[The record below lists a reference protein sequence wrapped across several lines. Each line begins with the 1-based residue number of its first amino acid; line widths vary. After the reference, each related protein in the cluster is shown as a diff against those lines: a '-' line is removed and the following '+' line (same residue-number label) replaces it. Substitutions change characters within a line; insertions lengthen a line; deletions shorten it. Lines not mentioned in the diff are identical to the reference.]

1 MAIAVDASSSFTD
14 GGATQDPYTSG
25 SFTPPNGAQIFVCA
39 SSFATSGDDNSEIV
53 VTGTVLIWT
62 RVANAFL
69 DQLNFGGSC
78 APPPIAFYTATGTGV
93 SITVT
98 QECVDGLGFSHVQGI
113 WVLTGAH
120 ATTPVIDADTFTGLG
135 AASITMTATAAG
147 QYALFGMCDW
157 GNSLNTPV
165 EADANMTT
173 RYANASADIQ
183 ASFCGD
189 LVSTG
194 AGAITIGTN
203 VLGLPQGTNAVA
215 VLIQAAAAGT
225 NANAEAATL
234 TMIANAAAA
243 SVAANAGPATL
254 TIAANGPSE
263 NVAPSAGLASATM
276 TAEIPAASV
285 GVSPAPAL
293 LAVTAATAAASAGA
307 SAETAA
313 ITFAAPTAAAAIAPA
328 AGAAALAVT
337 AQDAVI
343 PVTAQAQVA
352 TFTVGAPDSHAN
364 IAAAGLGLASIGFTA
379 FNPQAGNITS
389 MSTDFSPCDW
399 DPIQCCVWPTGSE
412 AVTGYA
418 RQAATEVLWQESGQR
433 YGLCEITIRP
443 CRRQCDGGGW
453 PFMDRW
459 YEWAGGMWPRPLLFN
474 GLWFNIAC
482 GGCPGS
488 CSCTVLEEVL
498 LPGVVSSISQVKVD
512 GVILP
517 STAYRL
523 DNNQLLVRVDGGSWP
538 YCQDMAAADT
548 QPDTFSVTFT
558 FGEVPPVIGRQAVGQ
573 LMCALARECM
583 GEDCRLPANVT
594 SLVRQGVAIE
604 LDADFLKRFNFVSLF
619 LRYANPA
626 GLQAAPGIYDPDAQ
640 SFRRAGA

>member
-1 MAIAVDASSSFTD
+1 MAETIFGAQTFTD
-14 GGATQDPYTSG
+14 TDGIASTARSLGMEWETSLAGQQVTSIRVRIHDDGPFAGTRAQFWESGNATPIFDEEIGAVGVAGTFYTVP
-25 SFTPPNGAQIFVCA
+25 SFTPVAVAANTLHIVNSWIPGTSVGDYNFAGSGGPIVNGSISAHSIYRNGGAFTLAPNETNFP
-39 SSFATSGDDNSEIV
+39 SG
-53 VTGTVLIWT
+53 
-62 RVANAFL
+62 
-69 DQLNFGGSC
+69 
-78 APPPIAFYTATGTGV
+78 
-93 SITVT
+93 
-98 QECVDGLGFSHVQGI
+98 
-113 WVLTGAH
+113 
-120 ATTPVIDADTFTGLG
+120 
-135 AASITMTATAAG
+135 
-147 QYALFGMCDW
+147 LFG
-157 GNSLNTPV
+157 
-165 EADANMTT
+165 
-173 RYANASADIQ
+173 ADILLE
-183 ASFCGD
+183 AA
-189 LVSTG
+189 STG
-194 AGAITIGTN
+194 ATGD
-203 VLGLPQGTNAVA
+203 
-215 VLIQAAAAGT
+215 AG
-225 NANAEAATL
+225 
-234 TMIANAAAA
+234 NAAIV
-243 SVAANAGPATL
+243 VAAFNPASL
-254 TIAANGPSE
+254 VNNP
-263 NVAPSAGLASATM
+263 AGLAGIGLSAFDLVGLVSQ
-276 TAEIPAASV
+276 PA
-285 GVSPAPAL
+285 
-293 LAVTAATAAASAGA
+293 
-307 SAETAA
+307 
-313 ITFAAPTAAAAIAPA
+313 
-328 AGAAALAVT
+328 
-337 AQDAVI
+337 
-343 PVTAQAQVA
+343 
-352 TFTVGAPDSHAN
+352 
-364 IAAAGLGLASIGFTA
+364 GLASIGVAAFDAVASVAVTGFAGVADIATA
-379 FNPQAGNITS
+379 ALDPGGSAVADGLGIASIGVTAYNASASNMTRMP
-389 MSTDFSPCDW
+389 TDFSPCDW

-418 RQAATEVLWQESGQR
+418 RQGATEVLWQESGQR

-474 GLWFNIAC
+474 GLWFNVTC
-482 GGCPGS
+482 GGCPGG

-640 SFRRAGA
+640 SFRRTGT